1 VSFEATGAEGG
12 AAGAGSAAAVP
23 AKMESGDIEG
33 VAGTNY
39 TGAGRAAS
47 PQEPAV
53 GQNLRRF
60 GAGFSKI
67 RLR

>member
-47 PQEPAV
+47 P
-53 GQNLRRF
+53 
-60 GAGFSKI
+60 
-67 RLR
+67 